1 MIPKDTGI
9 SGALFD
15 LYGTLFTYGNM
26 AKAFSL
32 WREDLAKALKA
43 LDISVSHSAL
53 AKQSKHFFS
62 KPIEPDGRFT
72 DYEVRLVN
80 LARQNGADPDENWV
94 KHTAAVSMN
103 RWQRL
108 VPIHPQTVPLL
119 QKLKGRGVRVGVI
132 SNFQHAPHVRK
143 VLRRHGLLNILDAVV
158 ISGEVRHQKPEPE
171 IFRIALERL
180 GTRPEDTLY
189 VGDDPVRD
197 IAGAKSVGMQTK
209 LFQNGASLFDIFRG
223 VL

>member
-1 MIPKDTGI
+1 
-9 SGALFD
+9 
-15 LYGTLFTYGNM
+15 M

-32 WREDLAKALKA
+32 WREDLAKALKV
-43 LDISVSHSAL
+43 LGVSVSHSAL

-62 KPIEPDGRFT
+62 KPIEQDGRFT

-80 LARQNGADPDENWV
+80 LARQNGADPDDNWV

-119 QKLKGRGVRVGVI
+119 QKLKSRGVRVGII
-132 SNFQHAPHVRK
+132 SNFQHAPHVRN
-143 VLRRHGLLNILDAVV
+143 VLRRHGLLKILDAVI
-158 ISGEVRHQKPEPE
+158 ISGEVRLQKPEPE

-180 GTRPEDTLY
+180 GTKPEETLY
-189 VGDDPVRD
+189 VGDDPIRD
-197 IAGAKSVGMQTK
+197 IAGAKSVGMQTR
-209 LFQNGASLFDIFRG
+209 LFQNGSSLFDIFRG